1 MTYVNLKTRG
11 SKFVFHSF
19 AVNQQPLKRSTTMAT
34 KNFYANQ
41 VTTKLSSTTTPQTS
55 ALPGR
60 EAEMKTNNA
69 GGVTFVLDTWGYL
82 DRFLILGS
90 DTPSYYA
97 SAQKLTKDAAKNVV
111 KAIKEDGIRTVNRI
125 VEISTGGRAPKN
137 DPAIFALVLCATQG
151 NAETVA
157 AAYAALPK
165 VARTGTHLFQFVD
178 SLNELGKWNAAAKRG
193 VAAWYLNRGE
203 DKLAMQVLKYQSR
216 EGWNHR
222 DVLRLAHVKPKTE
235 LQSSI
240 FRYVVK
246 GAEGLGDHTPVPSI
260 IAGVEALKRNPTKDV
275 ALKTIAN
282 YDGITWEMIPT
293 ELHRDKDVMSALI
306 PGMGMT
312 ALIRKLGQLTNV
324 GVIRPMST
332 DLKAVVSK
340 LTDAEAI
347 KAGRVHPITILN
359 AFNQYKQGR
368 GDKGTLTWTP
378 VQQVLDAL
386 NDAFYDSF
394 QYVESTGQNFLMGV
408 DCSGS
413 MWGARVSGAPNL
425 TAAEVAG
432 VMALAIAKR
441 ESNYWIGGFNTR
453 MSELKISPNMRLDQ
467 VLSVMQRFPWGGTDC
482 ALPMLHALENKMDA
496 VNKFVVI
503 TDNETWAG
511 RMQPVEALARY
522 RKTYVRDAKLI
533 VCGTSVT
540 KFTIADPKDPGML
553 DIAGFDS
560 AAPQLIQQF

>member
-1 MTYVNLKTRG
+1 M
-11 SKFVFHSF
+11 S
-19 AVNQQPLKRSTTMAT
+19 T
-34 KNFYANQ
+34 KNFYANA
-41 VTTKLSSTTTPQTS
+41 VTTKPSSTVTPQTS
-55 ALPGR
+55 PLPGR
-60 EAEMKTNNA
+60 EAEMTRNNA
-69 GGVTFVLDTWGYL
+69 GGFTFQLDVWGYL

-111 KAIKEDGIRTVNRI
+111 NAIKADGIRTVNRI
-125 VEISTGGRAPKN
+125 VEISTEGRAPKN
-137 DPAIFALVLCATQG
+137 DPAIFALVLCAVHG

-157 AAYAALPK
+157 AAYAALPR

-193 VAAWYLNRGE
+193 VAAWYTNRGD
-203 DKLAMQVLKYQSR
+203 DKLAMQILKYQSR
-216 EGWNHR
+216 EGWSHR

-235 LQSSI
+235 TQSNV

-246 GAEGLGDHTPVPSI
+246 GAEGLGDTTPVPRL
-260 IAGVEALKRNPTKDV
+260 IAGYEALKRNPTKAI
-275 ALKTIAN
+275 ALKTISL
-282 YDGITWEMIPT
+282 YDGISWEMIPT

-306 PGMGMT
+306 PSMGMT

-324 GVIRPMST
+324 GVIRPLSE
-332 DLKAVVSK
+332 DLKTVVAK

-359 AFNQYKQGR
+359 ALNQYRQGH
-368 GDKGTLTWTP
+368 GDKGSLTWTP
-378 VQQVLDAL
+378 VQQVIDAL

-394 QYVESTGQNFLMGV
+394 NYVESTGQNHLIGV

-413 MWGARVSGAPNL
+413 MFGARVSGAPNL

-432 VMALAIAKR
+432 VMALAVAKR
-441 ESNYWIGGFNTR
+441 EPNYWIGGFNTR
-453 MSELKISPNMRLDQ
+453 MSELKITPSMRLDK
-467 VLSVMQRFPWGGTDC
+467 VLDVMRRFSWGATDC
-482 ALPMLHALENKMDA
+482 ALPMLHAMEHKMDS

-522 RKTYVRDAKLI
+522 RKTYVKDAKLI

-553 DIAGFDS
+553 DIVGFDS
-560 AAPQLIQQF
+560 SAPQLIQQF

>member
-1 MTYVNLKTRG
+1 M
-11 SKFVFHSF
+11 S
-19 AVNQQPLKRSTTMAT
+19 T
-34 KNFYANQ
+34 KNFYAKT
-41 VTTKLSSTTTPQTS
+41 VTKKPSSTVTPQTS
-55 ALPGR
+55 PLPGR
-60 EAEMKTNNA
+60 EAEMTRNNA
-69 GGVTFVLDTWGYL
+69 GGFTFQLDIWGYL

-111 KAIKEDGIRTVNRI
+111 KAIQADGIRTVNRI
-125 VEISTGGRAPKN
+125 VEISTEGRAPKN
-137 DPAIFALVLCATQG
+137 DPAIFALVLCAVHG

-157 AAYAALPK
+157 AAYAALPR

-178 SLNELGKWNAAAKRG
+178 TLNELGKWNAAAKRG
-193 VAAWYLNRGE
+193 IAAWYTNRGD
-203 DKLAMQVLKYQSR
+203 DKLAMQILKYQSR
-216 EGWNHR
+216 EGWSHR

-235 LQSSI
+235 IQSNV

-246 GAEGLGDHTPVPSI
+246 GAEGLGDNTEIPRL
-260 IAGVEALKRNPTKDV
+260 IAGFEALKRNPTKAT
-275 ALKTIAN
+275 ALKTISL
-282 YDGITWEMIPT
+282 YDGISWEMIPT

-306 PGMGMT
+306 PSMGMT

-324 GVIRPMST
+324 GVIRPLSE
-332 DLKAVVSK
+332 DLKTVVAK

-359 AFNQYKQGR
+359 ALNQYRQGH
-368 GDKGTLTWTP
+368 GDKGSLTWTP
-378 VQQVLDAL
+378 VQQVVDAL

-394 QYVESTGQNFLMGV
+394 NYIESTGQNFLIGV

-413 MWGARVSGAPNL
+413 MFGARVSGAPNL

-432 VMALAIAKR
+432 VMALAVAKR

-453 MSELKISPNMRLDQ
+453 MSELKISPSMRLDK
-467 VLSVMQRFPWGGTDC
+467 VLNVMQRFSWGGTDC
-482 ALPMLHALENKMDA
+482 ALPMLHAMEHKMDS

-511 RMQPVEALARY
+511 HIQPVEALARY
-522 RKTYVRDAKLI
+522 RKTYVKDAKLI
-533 VCGTSVT
+533 VCGTSTT

-553 DIAGFDS
+553 DIVGFDS
-560 AAPQLIQQF
+560 SAPQLIQQF